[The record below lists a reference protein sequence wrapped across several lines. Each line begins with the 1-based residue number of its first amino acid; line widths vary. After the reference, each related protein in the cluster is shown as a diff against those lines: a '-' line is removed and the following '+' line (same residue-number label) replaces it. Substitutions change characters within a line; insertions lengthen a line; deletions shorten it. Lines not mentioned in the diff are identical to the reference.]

1 MRLILLGAPGAGKGT
16 QSQQI
21 CQTLGLCS
29 ISTGDLLRSQIKQKT
44 DLGKQI
50 RIFVDQDELVPDE
63 IVIELIRQRLLKQ
76 DLANGWLLEG
86 YPRTPVQAEEFDALL
101 AQLNQ
106 ALDYVVLLDVPDEV
120 LIGRSLNPARQ
131 DDQPEALQ
139 KRIEIFRD
147 RTSPLLEYY
156 NRQNRLVTVDGN
168 QAIGEVREEIL
179 KKIGITEGNEG

>member
-29 ISTGDLLRSQIKQKT
+29 IATSDLLRSQIKQQT

-50 RIFVDQDELVPDE
+50 RAFVDEGELVSDE
-63 IVIELIRQRLLKQ
+63 IMLELIRQRLLKQ
-76 DLANGWLLEG
+76 DLTHDWLLEG

-101 AQLNQ
+101 AQINQ
-106 ALDYVVLLDVPDEV
+106 ALDYAVLLDVPDEV
-120 LIGRSLNPARQ
+120 LLGRSLNPARQ

-139 KRIEIFRD
+139 QRIDIFRD

-156 NRQNRLVTVDGN
+156 NRQNRLVIVNGN

-179 KKIGITEGNEG
+179 KKIGINEGEEG